1 MQKLEIY
8 CNYGVLAAEKINVY
22 TYGAEHV
29 HAACSDCVTVIVP
42 DEWELYKNVIG
53 EVMVQAPWGE
63 CYQINDVLQG
73 DAQPCFCA
81 IDNEMQERRVYL
93 EEVVE

>member
-8 CNYGVLAAEKINVY
+8 CNYGVLAAEKRNVY
-22 TYGAEHV
+22 TYGGEHA
-29 HAACSDCVTVIVP
+29 HAAGSDCMTVTLP
-42 DEWELYKNVIG
+42 DEWKLYKNVIG

-73 DAQPCFCA
+73 DEKPCFCA
-81 IDNEMQERRVYL
+81 IDNEMKERRVYL
-93 EEVVE
+93 EKVVE